1 MPREVI
7 PLDRGLND
15 LPIARSGCA
24 WTVVESHSTGRV
36 SSHGFYN
43 KVRPLPR
50 QVHSENLNVEGN
62 SQMKKK
68 FPPGTLFLAQVKFK
82 NSHPRYGPCLYS
94 YHDDLAFF
102 ITREEAEAF
111 LRINAR
117 Q

>member
-1 MPREVI
+1 
-7 PLDRGLND
+7 
-15 LPIARSGCA
+15 
-24 WTVVESHSTGRV
+24 
-36 SSHGFYN
+36 
-43 KVRPLPR
+43 
-50 QVHSENLNVEGN
+50 
-62 SQMKKK
+62 MKKK